1 MDNSYD
7 LNHAMAYYAL
17 SMQNEWLKKERIM
30 EQKLRELIKE
40 AMIEKKETGKTNRY
54 QTYKNIL
61 ETAQKLAKA
70 SLVEVTDSAIYDAAK
85 KEIKQLMDLQAFC
98 NPGTE
103 RYKDITEC
111 IEIAQSILPKM
122 ATPEEILS
130 FLQSKNLEK
139 NMGVCM
145 KAVKAKFGDA
155 LDGKVASMV
164 VKQYIA

>member
-1 MDNSYD
+1 
-7 LNHAMAYYAL
+7 
-17 SMQNEWLKKERIM
+17 M
-30 EQKLRELIKE
+30 EQKLRALIKE
-40 AMIEKKETGKTNRY
+40 AMIEKKETGKTNKY

-70 SLVEVTDSAIYDAAK
+70 SVAEKAEIIHKKYDAAK
-85 KEIKQLMDLQAFC
+85 KEMKQLADLQAFC
-98 NPGTE
+98 KPGTS
-103 RYKDITEC
+103 RYDDIAEC
-111 IEIAQSILPKM
+111 MEIAQSILPKM

-130 FLQSKNLEK
+130 FLRGEHLEK

-164 VKQYIA
+164 VKQYIE

>member
-1 MDNSYD
+1 
-7 LNHAMAYYAL
+7 
-17 SMQNEWLKKERIM
+17 M
-30 EQKLRELIKE
+30 EQKLRALIKK
-40 AMIEKKETGKTNRY
+40 AMIEKKETGKTYN
-54 QTYKNIL
+54 NIW

-70 SLVEVTDSAIYDAAK
+70 SLAAVNDGYIYDAAK
-85 KEIKQLMDLQAFC
+85 KEMKQLADLQAFC
-98 NPGTE
+98 KPGTS
-103 RYKDITEC
+103 RYDDIAEC
-111 IEIAQSILPKM
+111 MEIAQSILPKM

-130 FLQSKNLEK
+130 FLRGEHLEK

>member
-1 MDNSYD
+1 
-7 LNHAMAYYAL
+7 
-17 SMQNEWLKKERIM
+17 M
-30 EQKLRELIKE
+30 EQKLRALIKE
-40 AMIEKKETGKTNRY
+40 AMIEKKETGKTNKY

-70 SLVEVTDSAIYDAAK
+70 SLAAVNDSYIYDATK
-85 KEIKQLMDLQAFC
+85 KEMKQLADLQAFC
-98 NPGTE
+98 KPGTSK
-103 RYKDITEC
+103 YDDIAEC
-111 IEIAQSILPKM
+111 MEIAQSILPKM

-130 FLQSKNLEK
+130 FLRGEHLEK